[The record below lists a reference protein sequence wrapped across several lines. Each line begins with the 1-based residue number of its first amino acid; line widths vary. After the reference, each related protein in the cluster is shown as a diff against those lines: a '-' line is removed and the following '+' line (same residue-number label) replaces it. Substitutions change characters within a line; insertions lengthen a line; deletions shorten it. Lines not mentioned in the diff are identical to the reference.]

1 VKRRVGFW
9 GLLFGLGLQGGLPVQ
24 ALPAPAESGA
34 TLPDEAGPWIVT
46 ATGDTLDLTPEILV
60 TAPLVQTADP
70 ERVLLS
76 ESVIGSR
83 GAWTVADV
91 GPLLPDTRVA
101 VNSRGETLFMIRGA
115 PERHVRLELDGIPLV
130 VPWDDRADLS
140 TIPIDAIGTVRAVRG
155 VGSVLDEP
163 EALAGTVELL
173 PVELDRDGERT
184 RLSGYLGEIELHEG
198 RLLHQRRWGS
208 WSLVAALARRER
220 HGFPVPEDLDA
231 PFNQSGGRVRTNSDL
246 EQTTLLLHA
255 MHRLGR
261 GGRLRLIFQG
271 TDGSRGV
278 PPETH
283 LAEGARFW
291 RYPLQRRGLLGLA
304 LSLPLDGAA
313 LWNLQASASAD
324 LFQQDI
330 RSFDDATY
338 GGPPLVPGVD
348 FEQDRDATAFGRLR
362 VTRQLGNASA
372 LAVQGL
378 VRATRHRE
386 ILVVDGP
393 QEQYSQVLVSLTGEL
408 RTRLADAWELQ
419 TGAGWESAATPR
431 TGDKPGR
438 DATDAVVLQ
447 LRLAHRVTPGLRFQ
461 GSLSRRS
468 RFPSLRE
475 MFSGALGRFVPNPG
489 LGPERQDLLDL
500 GALANGRRWTLAV
513 SGFASWVSGGI
524 EKVAVSTGTQ
534 QFTRMNVDRLRTL
547 GLETV
552 ATWQPRRGLDLS
564 LQHAVLQARRRVD
577 DAYDGAAED
586 RPGWLTTV
594 AATWHA
600 APGPLLRLEFEGV
613 GPRESAD
620 VTDAE
625 DGLHRLP
632 AQVRWNLRI
641 GYELGR
647 PGGRSLGAE
656 ISCRLDNVFDQRLD
670 SQVGLPEP
678 GRTFLAGA
686 SLQWDRPAR

>member
-1 VKRRVGFW
+1 
-9 GLLFGLGLQGGLPVQ
+9 
-24 ALPAPAESGA
+24 
-34 TLPDEAGPWIVT
+34 
-46 ATGDTLDLTPEILV
+46 
-60 TAPLVQTADP
+60 
-70 ERVLLS
+70 
-76 ESVIGSR
+76 
-83 GAWTVADV
+83 
-91 GPLLPDTRVA
+91 
-101 VNSRGETLFMIRGA
+101 
-115 PERHVRLELDGIPLV
+115 
-130 VPWDDRADLS
+130 
-140 TIPIDAIGTVRAVRG
+140 
-155 VGSVLDEP
+155 
-163 EALAGTVELL
+163 
-173 PVELDRDGERT
+173 
-184 RLSGYLGEIELHEG
+184 
-198 RLLHQRRWGS
+198 
-208 WSLVAALARRER
+208 
-220 HGFPVPEDLDA
+220 
-231 PFNQSGGRVRTNSDL
+231 VRTNSDL

-255 MHRLGR
+255 MHRLRG

-304 LSLPLDGAA
+304 LSLPLDAAA

-348 FEQDRDATAFGRLR
+348 FEQDRDATGFGRLR
-362 VTRQLGNASA
+362 VTRQLGSAST
-372 LAVQGL
+372 LAGQGL

-386 ILVVDGP
+386 TLVVDGP
-393 QEQYSQVLVSLTGEL
+393 QEQYSQVLISLTGEL
-408 RTRLADAWELQ
+408 RTRLAGAWELQ

-438 DATDAVVLQ
+438 DAAAAAVLQ
-447 LRLAHRVTPGLRFQ
+447 LRLARRVTPGLRFQ

-475 MFSGALGRFVPNPG
+475 MFSGALGRFVPNPD

-534 QFTRMNVDRLRTL
+534 QFTRENVDRLRTL

-577 DAYDGAAED
+577 GVYDGAAED

-594 AATWHA
+594 AATWYA

-613 GPRESAD
+613 GPSESAD
-620 VTDAE
+620 VTDEE
-625 DGLHRLP
+625 DGLHRLT
-632 AQVRWNLRI
+632 AQVRWNLRV
-641 GYELGR
+641 GYQLGR
-647 PGGRSLGAE
+647 QDGRSLGAE
-656 ISCRLDNVFDQRLD
+656 ISYRLDNVFNQRLD
-670 SQVGLPEP
+670 SQVGLPES
-678 GRTFLAGA
+678 GRTFLAGV